1 VSSIVGSTPSIG
13 QTDAVLQSRLKAAQ
27 DTPNSALA
35 VCLVYVQVVYSLCT
49 PCVAHNYTVFALG
62 HTRYTSSMTTDQIIL
77 FSLFGAVFGLLLWG
91 RFRYDLVAFSA
102 LLGGVV
108 LGVVPT
114 KDAFSGFG
122 HPATIIVALVLVVSA
137 GLVRSGAVYLITRTL
152 VDASRSLGAHI
163 AIMGAIGGVL
173 SAFMNNVAAL
183 ALLMPV
189 DIQTARKA
197 GRAPGLSLMPL
208 SFATILGGMATLI
221 GTPPNIIIASIREET
236 LGEPFKMFDFA
247 PVGIV
252 TAIAG
257 LLFVAFIGW
266 RLIPAQ
272 DSKQAGATLESYTD
286 YLAELT
292 VPTDSKHI
300 GKRVSELY
308 EIAEKNDVAIL
319 GLIRKGKTQYGTAK
333 NNILQGQDTLVIQA
347 APEALDEFRAA
358 LNLDFTDT
366 KREEFLSGASEGL
379 TVIEVVATESSR
391 ITGKTAEAI
400 GLAWRQRT
408 VLMGLS
414 RKGKTVKSRMRK
426 TVIEAGDILLLLA
439 PQDAANDVIEWL
451 GCLPLADRGV
461 AVTENSKV
469 WLAIGLFAGAVAL
482 ASFGIV
488 YLPIALGLVV
498 VAYVL
503 AKIVPLS
510 ELYTH
515 IEWPVVVLLG
525 SMIPLGAALET
536 SGGTE
541 LISGAL
547 LDLTGE
553 LAPWMILTVLM
564 VVTMTL
570 SDVLNN
576 TATTIVA
583 APIAI
588 QMAQSLDVSPD
599 PFLMAVAVAA
609 SSAYLTPIGHKN
621 NTLILGPGGY
631 SFGDYW
637 RMGLPLEILIVAV
650 SVPAILVFWPL

>member
-1 VSSIVGSTPSIG
+1 MS
-13 QTDAVLQSRLKAAQ
+13 
-27 DTPNSALA
+27 
-35 VCLVYVQVVYSLCT
+35 
-49 PCVAHNYTVFALG
+49 
-62 HTRYTSSMTTDQIIL
+62 TDQIIL
-77 FSLFGAVFGLLLWG
+77 FTLFGAVFGMLLWG
-91 RFRYDLVAFSA
+91 RFRYDVVAFTA
-102 LLGGVV
+102 LLLGVV

-137 GLVRSGAVYLITRTL
+137 GLVRSGAVHLITRTL
-152 VDASRSLGAHI
+152 VDSSRSLGSHI

-197 GRAPGLSLMPL
+197 DRSPGLSLMPL

-221 GTPPNIIIASIREET
+221 GTPPNIIIASIREEA

-247 PVGIV
+247 PVGGI
-252 TAIAG
+252 TALVG
-257 LLFVAFIGW
+257 LLFVALIGW
-266 RLIPAQ
+266 RLIPTPEGKSPNA
-272 DSKQAGATLESYTD
+272 SLESYTD

-292 VPTDSKHI
+292 VPEDSKHI
-300 GKRVSELY
+300 GKRVGELY
-308 EIAEKNDVAIL
+308 EIAEKSDVAIL
-319 GLIRKGKTQYGTAK
+319 GLIREGKRWYGTAK
-333 NNILQGQDTLVIQA
+333 NAALQAQDILVMEA
-347 APEALDEFRAA
+347 APEALDEFRTS
-358 LNLDFTDT
+358 LNLNFSDI
-366 KREEFLSGASEGL
+366 KREEILKAASEGL
-379 TVIEVVATESSR
+379 STIEVVATENSR
-391 ITGKTAEAI
+391 IIGKTADSI

-408 VLMGLS
+408 VMMGVS
-414 RKGKTVKSRMRK
+414 RNGKMVRSQVRK
-426 TVIEAGDILLLLA
+426 TVIQPGDILLLLA
-439 PQDAANDVIEWL
+439 PKDSVNDVVEWL
-451 GCLPLADRGV
+451 GALPLADRGV
-461 AVTENSKV
+461 AVTVNSKV

-482 ASFGIV
+482 ASFGLI

-541 LISGAL
+541 LIAGAIVS
-547 LDLTGE
+547 LTEG
-553 LAPWMILTVLM
+553 LAPWIILTVLM
-564 VVTMTL
+564 IVTMTL

-583 APIAI
+583 APVGI
-588 QMAQSLDVSPD
+588 QMAQTLDVSPD

-609 SSAYLTPIGHKN
+609 SSAFLTPIGHKN
-621 NTLILGPGGY
+621 NTLILGPGAY

-637 RMGLPLEILIVAV
+637 RMGLPLEILVVAV
-650 SVPAILVFWPL
+650 SIPAILVFWPL